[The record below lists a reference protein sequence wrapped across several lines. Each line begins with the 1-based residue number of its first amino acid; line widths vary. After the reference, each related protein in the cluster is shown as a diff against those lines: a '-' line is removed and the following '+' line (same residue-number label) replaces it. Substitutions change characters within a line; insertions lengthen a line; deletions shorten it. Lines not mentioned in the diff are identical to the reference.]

1 MDGSEP
7 CPNQKLMRDL
17 NSSSNSKKNELY
29 LAMASTSP
37 NEVRFCKLLIT
48 HEQEMQKSKIKN
60 FKTQKS
66 IIYKFNLLKFTFSQS
81 LKSLCPSLQIYKF

>member
-17 NSSSNSKKNELY
+17 NSSSNSASNALY
-29 LAMASTSP
+29 LAMASISP
-37 NEVRFCKLLIT
+37 NKVRICKSFIT